1 MPSLRL
7 VLAFL
12 LAFVGFVAPAAATW
26 SILIVNLA
34 TGEIAVGIATC
45 LTGFDLKPNTVV
57 VVPGY
62 GVAAAQS
69 FVGPLSLR
77 ELIRTGLLNGTPVSA
92 ILAQLAAADGPGH
105 QSRQYG
111 IASLVGGE
119 ITFTGSGAGAWAGGL
134 TGQIGSLRYTIQGNV
149 LTGQAV
155 NLAAEQAILTTPGSI
170 GDKLMAAMDAA
181 RLMGGDG
188 RCSCNVNA
196 PTACGA
202 PPASFTK
209 SSHIGLMIWSRPSDL
224 DLPCTSAAGCGAGS
238 YWMDLNVANQTATA
252 PDPVLQLQTLY
263 SNWKQSQIGRPDHYQ
278 STVTLSANTLRANGV
293 DTVTG
298 TVVLRDA
305 QGNPLGN
312 TRPVT
317 VALRAGSTATG
328 VTFSPVTPAPN
339 GAYTFTMQG
348 NLGAGTAIV
357 DVATTDAVGR
367 VGVWPQPVVQVTD
380 LFGACGAGA
389 VPGLG
394 SAVVDVLKVNGTAGT
409 ARIATAGLGQSFT
422 LSLDAPAGGSQPAPA
437 GMFALW
443 AHVGRPAIGG
453 EVPLGGS
460 GGALCFTPS
469 PFAPSPTALVA
480 DSFGLGGAVFAPGS
494 PWTLTVPSVLSLLD
508 VALQGVMVV
517 DAAGSFAA
525 TNAVLLRIV
534 PLPAPTITVIAPPS
548 PTAGQT
554 VALSGTNFLPGML
567 ATLVGAPL
575 AITVTS
581 PTQAQFVAPA
591 GLPCDAV
598 LQVANLG
605 TAIAT
610 RLVNATPVV
619 SNVPFPSGQAAGN
632 ALYILVGQNLLGC
645 TVTIGGAPMTI
656 SSQNATS
663 IVGQTPPGAVGPAT
677 VVIRNPNGCQTTRTY
692 TYL

>member
-12 LAFVGFVAPAAATW
+12 LAFVGLVAPAAATW
-26 SILIVNLA
+26 SILIVDLA

-45 LTGFDLKPNTVV
+45 LTGFDLRPNTVV

-134 TGQIGSLRYTIQGNV
+134 TGQIGTLRYTIQGNV

-155 NLAAEQAILTTPGSI
+155 VNAAELAILNTAGSI

-202 PPASFTK
+202 PPASFAK
-209 SSHIGLMIWSRPSDL
+209 SAHIGLMIWSRPSDL

-263 SNWKQSQIGRPDHYQ
+263 TTWKQNQIGRPDHYQ
-278 STVTLSANTLRANGV
+278 STVTMSANTLRANGV

-328 VTFSPVTPAPN
+328 VTLSPVTPAAN
-339 GAYTFTMQG
+339 GTYTFTMQG

-367 VGVWPQPVVQVTD
+367 VGIWPQPVVQVVD
-380 LFGACGAGA
+380 LFGACGTGA
-389 VPGLG
+389 VPGAG
-394 SAVVDVLKVNGTAGT
+394 GAVVDVLKVNGTAGT
-409 ARIATAGLGQSFT
+409 ARVATAGLGQLFT

-437 GMFALW
+437 GLFALW
-443 AHVGRPAIGG
+443 AHLGRPAVGG
-453 EVPLGGS
+453 EVPLGS
-460 GGALCFTPS
+460 GGALCFTPA
-469 PFAPSPTALVA
+469 PFAPTPTAVLA
-480 DSFGLGGAVFAPGS
+480 DSFGLGGAVFAPGA
-494 PWTLTVPSVLSLLD
+494 PWTLTVPSVLSLID

-534 PLPAPTITVIAPPS
+534 PLPAPTLTLVSPPS

-554 VALSGTNFLPGML
+554 VTVTGANFLPGML
-567 ATLVGAPL
+567 ATLAGAPL
-575 AITVTS
+575 PIVVNS
-581 PTQAQFVAPA
+581 PTQAQFTAPPA
-591 GLPCDAV
+591 LPCDAV

-619 SNVPFPSGQAAGN
+619 TSTPFPSGPAAGN

-645 TVTIGGAPMTI
+645 TVTINGAPLAI
-656 SSQNATS
+656 SSQTATS
-663 IVGQTPPGAVGPAT
+663 IVGQTPSGPAGPAT

-692 TYL
+692 TYQ

>member
-77 ELIRTGLLNGTPVSA
+77 ELIRTGLLNGTPASA
-92 ILAQLAAADGPGH
+92 ILAQLAAADTGH

-111 IASLVGGE
+111 IASLFGGQ
-119 ITFTGSGAGAWAGGL
+119 IAFTGTGAGAWAGDRVGQ
-134 TGQIGSLRYTIQGNV
+134 TGTLRYTIQGNV

-155 NLAAEQAILTTPGSI
+155 VNAAELAILNTPGSI

-188 RCSCNVNA
+188 RCSCNVNQ

-328 VTFSPVTPAPN
+328 VSFSPVTPAPN

-348 NLGAGTAIV
+348 NLGTGTAIV
-357 DVATTDAVGR
+357 DVATADAVGR

-443 AHVGRPAIGG
+443 AHVGRPAVGG

-480 DSFGLGGAVFAPGS
+480 DSFGLGGAVFAPGA

-554 VALSGTNFLPGML
+554 VAVSGANFLPGML

-575 AITVTS
+575 PITVTS

-619 SNVPFPSGQAAGN
+619 SNVPYQSGPAAGN